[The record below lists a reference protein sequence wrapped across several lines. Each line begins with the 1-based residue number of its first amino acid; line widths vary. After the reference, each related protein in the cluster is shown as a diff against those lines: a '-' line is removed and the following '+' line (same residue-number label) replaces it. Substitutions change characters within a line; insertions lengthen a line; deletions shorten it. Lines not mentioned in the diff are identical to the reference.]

1 MNGISE
7 LNYYSKFARLLYSFT
22 YILDLIFFLNQKRYT
37 LNQIKIAFVVYT
49 SLASDR
55 FLQKVSKL
63 DSIFKSNQITY
74 RFNRRFCR
82 FQLHWWN
89 IVILPTTKKRNPIF
103 YIEFDNAADK
113 IGIIDFDQF
122 QQMGLNKLPLF
133 QQAAFSHFKTT
144 IGFR

>member
-1 MNGISE
+1 M
-7 LNYYSKFARLLYSFT
+7 NYYSKFARLLYSFK
-22 YILDLIFFLNQKRYT
+22 YILDLIFFLNQERYT
-37 LNQIKIAFVVYT
+37 LNQIKIAVVVFT

-89 IVILPTTKKRNPIF
+89 IVILHKKTKRNPIF

-144 IGFR
+144 FGFR

>member
-1 MNGISE
+1 M
-7 LNYYSKFARLLYSFT
+7 NYYSKFARLLYSFK
-22 YILDLIFFLNQKRYT
+22 YILDLIFFLNQERYT
-37 LNQIKIAFVVYT
+37 LNQIKIAVVVFT
-49 SLASDR
+49 SLASDQ

-63 DSIFKSNQITY
+63 DSIFKSNHLQVQQTLLQISTSLMKHCD
-74 RFNRRFCR
+74 FTNK
-82 FQLHWWN
+82 
-89 IVILPTTKKRNPIF
+89 TKRNPIF

-144 IGFR
+144 FGFR